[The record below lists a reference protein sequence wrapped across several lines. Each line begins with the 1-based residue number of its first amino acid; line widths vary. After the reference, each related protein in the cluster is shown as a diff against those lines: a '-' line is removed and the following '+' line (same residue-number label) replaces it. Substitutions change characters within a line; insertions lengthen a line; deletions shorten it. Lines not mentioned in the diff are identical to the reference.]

1 MKIEIRQ
8 ARKDYKCD
16 YSGQHIK
23 AGVKYKRVNIAGV
36 GIFHFAVN
44 IPDKKIHKVIDSK
57 CFDEFLDNLNGEYMY
72 YGDNN
77 DIYF

>member
-23 AGVKYKRVNIAGV
+23 AGAKYKRVNIAGV

-44 IPDKKIHKVIDSK
+44 IPDKKIHKIIESK
-57 CFDEFLDNLNGEYMY
+57 RFNKFLDDLNGEYTL

-77 DIYF
+77 DISY